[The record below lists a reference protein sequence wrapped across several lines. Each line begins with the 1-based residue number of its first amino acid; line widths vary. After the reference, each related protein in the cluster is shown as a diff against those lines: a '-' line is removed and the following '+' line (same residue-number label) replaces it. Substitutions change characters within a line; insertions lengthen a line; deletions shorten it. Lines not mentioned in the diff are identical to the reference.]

1 MHTSSTLGDSEV
13 DFALGALEALDT
25 IVSTLIRRYEHR
37 SSSNYYCRLLRG
49 NIAEF
54 RVWLEHNREKADPSY
69 FSEGLAVLEDICKVS
84 RLASFGDDRLQSM
97 SPTGS

>member
-54 RVWLEHNREKADPSY
+54 RVWLEHNRKKADPSY